1 MAHTHV
7 VYDADPH
14 FNIDENTRA
23 ITYMSSE
30 PLIIIQGDHNS
41 ERFTFELPRHIDGH
55 DMMLCNKVQVH
66 FINIDSNNTTTRNTD
81 YYEVDDLQIKES
93 DETTVVCSWLVS
105 QAATQLVGSLNF
117 VLRFAC
123 MTGSKVDY
131 AWHTAVYSG
140 VTISTSINASE
151 VIAEQYNDILEQ
163 WYYELIMAGTMGVN
177 VVDEAKVSA
186 LNEIDTAKNE
196 ALGDVAEVGGIVA
209 SDDEPTDPRVS
220 TWLRT
225 SNDNKTI
232 KLLTSEDYDKLWDEI
247 HYKPVDITSFKND
260 INTAELGSTVNNV
273 TLTWT
278 INKTPSELKL
288 DGSIVTGTSK
298 TLTNA
303 GISSN
308 KTFTLAASDERGA
321 TDSMATSITFYNRVI
336 WGASTSGTHD
346 SNFINALEESGSS
359 ALSNSIKRTITV
371 NVGSR
376 EYLYYAFPS
385 RLATSVTP
393 VFTVGGFG
401 TEFDKI
407 ASAVSR
413 TNTSGYTENYD
424 IYRSPNPSTGSTTVV
439 ITTT

>member
-14 FNIDENTRA
+14 FSIDENTRA

-41 ERFTFELPRHIDGH
+41 ERFTFELPRYIDGH

-81 YYEVDDLQIKES
+81 YYEVDDLQLKED

-140 VTISTSINASE
+140 VTISTSIDASE
-151 VIAEQYNDILEQ
+151 VIAEQYNDVLEQ

-177 VVDEAKVSA
+177 IVDEAKVSA

-220 TWLRT
+220 MWLKNRNAGKQI
-225 SNDNKTI
+225 SM
-232 KLLTSEDYDKLWDEI
+232 LTSEDIK
-247 HYKPVDITSFKND
+247 V
-260 INTAELGSTVNNV
+260 
-273 TLTWT
+273 
-278 INKTPSELKL
+278 
-288 DGSIVTGTSK
+288 
-298 TLTNA
+298 
-303 GISSN
+303 
-308 KTFTLAASDERGA
+308 SDE
-321 TDSMATSITFYNRVI
+321 TLI
-336 WGASTSGTHD
+336 
-346 SNFINALEESGSS
+346 
-359 ALSNSIKRTITV
+359 
-371 NVGSR
+371 
-376 EYLYYAFPS
+376 
-385 RLATSVTP
+385 
-393 VFTVGGFG
+393 
-401 TEFDKI
+401 
-407 ASAVSR
+407 
-413 TNTSGYTENYD
+413 
-424 IYRSPNPSTGSTTVV
+424 
-439 ITTT
+439 ITTK